1 MRVIGGFLRSRTL
14 VRPPNGVRP
23 TGDRVREALF
33 ASLGSLEDARVLD
46 LFAGT
51 GALGIEALSRGA
63 ASVVFIDKSER
74 SLRALRQNLRTLGLE
89 DQSRVVRLAVRPALR
104 QLGERGRALDASDAP
119 GPSDSSYP
127 FHPFQPFDLALIDPP
142 HAIED
147 LPQVLA
153 ELVASGLMAPE
164 GTVVVETG
172 KGHSLA
178 PVEGLVEFAQRCYGD
193 TRITRLRCV
202 ALDSSRDPS
211 D

>member
-1 MRVIGGFLRSRTL
+1 VRVIGGFLRSRTL

-63 ASVVFIDKSER
+63 ASAVFIDKSER
-74 SLRALRQNLRTLGLE
+74 SLRALRQNLKALGLD
-89 DQSRVVRLAVRPALR
+89 DQSRVVRSAVRPALR
-104 QLGERGRALDASDAP
+104 QLGAGA
-119 GPSDSSYP
+119 G
-127 FHPFQPFDLALIDPP
+127 PFDLALLDPP
-142 HAIED
+142 YAIDD
-147 LPQVLA
+147 LPQVLD
-153 ELVASGLMAPE
+153 ELVSSGLMAPG

-172 KGHSLA
+172 RGHPLA
-178 PVEGLVEFAQRCYGD
+178 PVKGLLEASQRRYGD
-193 TRITRLRCV
+193 TLITRLHCEEPDR
-202 ALDSSRDPS
+202 DGDPS

>member
-104 QLGERGRALDASDAP
+104 QLGERGRALDASDAS
-119 GPSDSSYP
+119 GPSESSYP
-127 FHPFQPFDLALIDPP
+127 FDPFQPFDLALIDPP
-142 HAIED
+142 YAIED

-178 PVEGLVEFAQRCYGD
+178 PVEGLVEFAQRRYGD

-202 ALDSSRDPS
+202 APDSSRDPS